1 MVEYIRQGSREAP
14 YVPRSDADVNVAE
27 GKRRHAQRR
36 REDRQ
41 LANRCLR
48 LEIGR
53 RVAVV
58 WKLAESSR
66 KVRLE
71 GVLIRIYPWVD
82 PTVIVAVVKINNGRQ
97 LKIDASRVIYAKG
110 VK

>member
-1 MVEYIRQGSREAP
+1 MEHIRQGSREAP
-14 YVPRSDADVNVAE
+14 WVPRSDADVNVAE

-41 LANRCLR
+41 TANRCLR
-48 LEIGR
+48 LEPGK
-53 RVAVV
+53 RVAIV

-71 GVLIRIYPWVD
+71 GVLLEVYPWID
-82 PTVIVAVVKINNGRQ
+82 PTVIVAVVRLANGRR
-97 LKIDASRVIYAKG
+97 LRVDASRVIYAKG
-110 VK
+110 RR